1 MYYRSIIAQHKVWLH
16 QQHLGFIMKHKILNF
31 FLTIF
36 IISFSASSC
45 GNSTHSTDKF
55 TNNTINQKTT
65 VTNTENTLIIISTD
79 LNLGE
84 NRFVFAIIDINQHPI
99 SIPSI
104 EISLT
109 NPNEATTVYDAT
121 FIPWPSGKTGVYVSH
136 PYFDKSGIWDMKT
149 TISTDSNILNTQFKV
164 TPEGKTPKIGDV
176 VPKSNN
182 KTRFSNPNLNEI
194 TSDIEPDLDLYNFTV
209 KESIENSKPTLITFS
224 TPGFCQTATC
234 GPQVKI
240 ISDLNDKYRDKVNF
254 IHVEIYDN
262 PHELAL
268 HFSKRRIAATVTEW
282 GVFTEPFTFIINEKG
297 ILSAKYEG
305 FVTYDEIES
314 DLTKIIESAL

>member
-1 MYYRSIIAQHKVWLH
+1 
-16 QQHLGFIMKHKILNF
+16 MKNKIFKF

-36 IISFSASSC
+36 IISFSVSSC
-45 GNSTHSTDKF
+45 GDSTASTDKF
-55 TNNTINQKTT
+55 AQNSINQKPA
-65 VTNTENTLIIISTD
+65 VTNTQNNLIIISTD
-79 LNLGE
+79 LNLGG
-84 NRFVFAIIDINQHPI
+84 NRFVFAITDINQQPI

-104 EISLT
+104 EIMLT
-109 NPNEATTVYDAT
+109 NPNETTTVYDAT
-121 FIPWPSGKTGVYVSH
+121 FTPWPSGKTGVYVSH
-136 PYFDKSGIWDMKT
+136 PYFDKPGIWDMKT
-149 TISTDSNILNTQFKV
+149 TISAHPNTLNTQFKV

-182 KTRFSNPNLNEI
+182 KTRFSHPNLNEI
-194 TSDIEPDLDLYNFTV
+194 TSDIEPNVDLYNFTV
-209 KESIENSKPTLITFS
+209 KESIENSKPLLITFS

-240 ISDLNDKYRDKVNF
+240 ISDLNAKYKDKVNF

-297 ILSAKYEG
+297 VVSAKYEG

-314 DLTKIIESAL
+314 DLTKIIKSAL